1 MNLNGQM
8 PPHRFHFLMRLIL
21 CIEKFLENLLT
32 LKNLESKILY
42 MAGRHGQ
49 KGKKMY
55 YIVNNVNPSA
65 NANSILF
72 TQWCAFARKL
82 EKTVTVGQ
90 VVHC

>member
-1 MNLNGQM
+1 
-8 PPHRFHFLMRLIL
+8 
-21 CIEKFLENLLT
+21 
-32 LKNLESKILY
+32 